1 MQRIVRALSSATMR
15 LVLRVFFRRIEIA
28 GADHIPA
35 AGPVIFVLNHP
46 NGLVDP
52 LFLLC
57 FAPRPVFFLA
67 KEPLFRMPIIG
78 FFVRAFGSIP
88 VHRRQDPGSDVARNR
103 ETFARARELLSRGHA
118 LALFPEGA
126 SHDQPKLLG
135 LKTGAARIALGVAA
149 EEGLRIVPAGLY
161 YTWKS
166 RFRSGALLSF
176 GEPIAVVPVPLDE
189 RGEPSPTATRELTGQ
204 IESALSALTLQ
215 AESREV
221 LDLVRRAEKIFSI
234 EAEGQAPPLSGELD
248 LRRRFLAGA
257 SLLQSRDPA
266 RFGALRAR
274 IARFEAERKAAGLP
288 LEHLTP
294 EGLTARSLARLAL
307 ANLGSL
313 LLLPLAALGAFL
325 HYPAYRLVGFLANR
339 FARGMEDQIATIKAG
354 SAVLLYPA
362 TWGLYAAAADAFFGR
377 RAALAAAI
385 LAPVSGYAA
394 LRSLESLDVLA
405 GRSRALFYAF
415 SRRYAARRLLAER
428 RAIHEEILRVAAE
441 LELLPAEAPAP
452 SD

>member
-1 MQRIVRALSSATMR
+1 MQRLVRAISSATMR

-46 NGLVDP
+46 NGLMDP

-67 KEPLFRMPIIG
+67 KEPLFRMPVVG

-88 VHRRQDPGSDVARNR
+88 VYRRQDPGSDVARNR
-103 ETFARARELLSRGHA
+103 ETFARARELLSRGSA

-126 SHDQPKLLG
+126 SHDQPRLLG
-135 LKTGAARIALGVAA
+135 LKTGAARIALGVVAG
-149 EEGLRIVPAGLY
+149 EGLRIVPAGLY

-176 GEPIAVVPVPLDE
+176 GEPLAVVPVPLDD
-189 RGEPSPTATRELTGQ
+189 RGEPAPSSTQELTRR

-215 AESREV
+215 AESREA
-221 LDLVRRAEKIFSI
+221 LDLVRRAERIFSI
-234 EAEGQAPPLSGELD
+234 EAESQEPLSGEFE

-257 SLLQSRDPA
+257 ALLQKRDPA
-266 RFGALRAR
+266 RFVALQAR
-274 IARFEAERKAAGLP
+274 IARFEAERKEAGLP

-294 EGLTARSLARLAL
+294 ESLTVRSLARLAL

-325 HYPAYRLVGFLANR
+325 HYPAYRLVGYLANR
-339 FARGMEDQIATIKAG
+339 FARGMEEPIATLKGGA
-354 SAVLLYPA
+354 AVLLFPA
-362 TWGLYAAAADAFFGR
+362 TWGLCAAVAEAFFGR
-377 RAALAAAI
+377 RAAIAAAI
-385 LAPVSGYAA
+385 LAPVSGYTA
-394 LRSLESLDVLA
+394 LRAGESLDLLA
-405 GRSRALFYAF
+405 GRSRALFYAL
-415 SRRYAARRLLAER
+415 SRRYSARRLLAER

-441 LELLPAEAPAP
+441 LELLPGEAPAP